1 MNTQELMNEEF
12 RLTTIYMENKS
23 VENWDKLS
31 KFRKDLSLFEKE
43 ILTAE
48 ERDII
53 NSLNPE
59 WVKEYLFHHSWNNT
73 YLNLEVYSEVDHD
86 KRQLEMELGY
96 SLKDLD
102 VEECS
107 MYQDWEKEQ
116 YLKEEF
122 GGTW

>member
-1 MNTQELMNEEF
+1 MNTQELMNQ
-12 RLTTIYMENKS
+12 
-23 VENWDKLS
+23 
-31 KFRKDLSLFEKE
+31 E

-48 ERDII
+48 ERNFLTIT
-53 NSLNPE
+53 NPE
-59 WVKEYLFHHSWNNT
+59 WVKKYLFHHSWNNT

-102 VEECS
+102 VEGGS

>member
-1 MNTQELMNEEF
+1 
-12 RLTTIYMENKS
+12 
-23 VENWDKLS
+23 V
-31 KFRKDLSLFEKE
+31 
-43 ILTAE
+43 IL
-48 ERDII
+48 
-53 NSLNPE
+53 
-59 WVKEYLFHHSWNNT
+59 
-73 YLNLEVYSEVDHD
+73 YSEVDHD

-102 VEECS
+102 VEGGS